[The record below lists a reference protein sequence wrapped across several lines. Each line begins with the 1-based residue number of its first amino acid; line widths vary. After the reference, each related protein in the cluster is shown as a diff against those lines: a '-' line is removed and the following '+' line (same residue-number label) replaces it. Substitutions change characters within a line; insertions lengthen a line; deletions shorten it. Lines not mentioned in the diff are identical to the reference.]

1 MLFVI
6 YILETDI
13 AFSFIEDRYILKK
26 KDDFI
31 EIQLFHH
38 VIPVTDLENV
48 LWNTDWEMLVCFIL
62 YMRNVI
68 GHVYPSDGRPQ
79 LEPISTFIILL

>member
-48 LWNTDWEMLVCFIL
+48 L
-62 YMRNVI
+62 
-68 GHVYPSDGRPQ
+68 
-79 LEPISTFIILL
+79 